1 MLVNS
6 GSLPVPDGGFSVFS
20 LYFPCIH
27 TGEVIMWR
35 LMSGILAALIF
46 ASPALAELEIPPVTY
61 PGIASEGASA
71 QDFVPEGWKLEAEHK
86 GDLNKDGKDDLLILL
101 RMNDAKNVITH
112 DGLGT
117 NPFDT
122 NPRILAVVLASGADK
137 PLRLALENH
146 TLIARAED
154 PALEDPLSEFGE
166 IAIEKGTLK
175 VALHLFSSAGSWATG
190 LTTYRFRQSKRGF
203 EMIGFDRSTT
213 DRGDGG
219 VEEVSLNY
227 LTGKVKISTGTIQ
240 DDELK
245 VTWRKLKKQ
254 RLLLIEDIG
263 NGLEF
268 EPKY

>member
-1 MLVNS
+1 MR
-6 GSLPVPDGGFSVFS
+6 
-20 LYFPCIH
+20 
-27 TGEVIMWR
+27 R
-35 LMSGILAALIF
+35 LMSFILAALIF

-61 PGIASEGASA
+61 PRIASEGASA
-71 QDFVPEGWKLEAEHK
+71 KDFVPEGWKLEAEHK
-86 GDLNKDGKDDLLILL
+86 GDLDKDGKDDLLILL

-122 NPRILAVVLASGADK
+122 NPRILAIALAVGADK
-137 PLRLALENH
+137 PLKLALENH
-146 TLIARAED
+146 TLIPRPD
-154 PALEDPLSEFGE
+154 IPVLDDPLSEPGE

-190 LTTYRFRQSKRGF
+190 LTTYRFRHSKRGF

-213 DRGDGG
+213 HRGSGD
-219 VEEVSLNY
+219 VQEVSINY

-245 VTWRKLKKQ
+245 ATWRKLRKQ
-254 RLLLIEDIG
+254 RLLTIEDIG